1 MLRKISLA
9 LVMMA
14 VAGAFLL
21 APVNAQTSAKL
32 VVVSGQKVFL
42 GLDSPGN
49 ITCVGGELKAPL
61 NPMDPCTSGTRRIL
75 IRNQTA
81 RVRYDIVAGPAELFG
96 GTSAATLNYNLGP
109 DLTGPVWG
117 AFTWTVKSKF
127 LGDPGETWE
136 GVWFGQADLKT
147 FVITFTVIGH
157 GYGVRLDG
165 LEFEIHAMFPGLP
178 VPLGSGP
185 FTGRVVGPG
194 R

>member
-1 MLRKISLA
+1 MALA
-9 LVMMA
+9 ITVA
-14 VAGAFLL
+14 VK
-21 APVNAQTSAKL
+21 AQTAPKL

-42 GLDSPGN
+42 GMDSPGE

-61 NPMDPCTSGTRRIL
+61 NPMDPCTSGTRKVL

-81 RVRYDIVAGPAELFG
+81 RVRYDVAAGPAELFG
-96 GTSAATLNYNLGP
+96 GTSAATLNYNLDA

-117 AFTWTVKSKF
+117 TFKWTVKSKF
-127 LGDPGETWE
+127 LGDPGEIWE

-147 FVITFTVIGH
+147 FVITFTVVGH
-157 GYGVRLDG
+157 GHGVRLEG

>member
-1 MLRKISLA
+1 
-9 LVMMA
+9 
-14 VAGAFLL
+14 
-21 APVNAQTSAKL
+21 
-32 VVVSGQKVFL
+32 
-42 GLDSPGN
+42 
-49 ITCVGGELKAPL
+49 
-61 NPMDPCTSGTRRIL
+61 MDPCTSGTRRIL

-81 RVRYDIVAGPAELFG
+81 RVRYDVVAGPAELFG

-117 AFTWTVKSKF
+117 TFTWTVKSRF

-147 FVITFTVIGH
+147 FVLTFIVVGH
-157 GYGVRLDG
+157 GG
-165 LEFEIHAMFPGLP
+165 IFPGLP